1 MRHTPTQANQE
12 ARRLAPGFLRSAIVA
27 LASIIWLSACG
38 SDEVST
44 LSVSELAAQSERTV
58 KTELQS
64 DKVIP
69 RTDLPP
75 EGTRSI
81 FDHLIANHGQI
92 PYPFEK
98 MIELT
103 QLADQEGRQPTNLM
117 IPNGRSLLKG
127 QANFSIPRVL
137 VAVDGEPVESEF
149 ELPPILKGRLF
160 FTFVEG
166 ANEIE
171 VVSYNEA
178 AGRFEFQLVKN
189 YCKGCN
195 PELVYAKR
203 AICSTCHQGGA
214 PIFPVRPWEE
224 TNGQAQI
231 ANAIKEAHGSNIY
244 QGLNVSQSLIAPERF
259 DERTDIGNTIVAL
272 QKIWIDGCGPDDSCR
287 SGMLKLA
294 LEYLWNPGGF
304 DPNSAPAN
312 AQKQMQ
318 KAHWPAEGIAL
329 RNGDL
334 PNRDPLTEIA
344 ANQGFFDKLIGLF
357 GREEVPG
364 HVVGEF
370 GMEEFEKLPPLR
382 IDVDPLT
389 PRAPRT
395 VYQSDSLEGVIA
407 LAQMFS
413 AGDQARLEKASQWSL
428 EAIQRAVDKL
438 ETPAQAFSRIRS
450 MQALLAALGAP
461 VPETQFLATENM
473 SAPIADGAPPL
484 DIPAG
489 SVLNT
494 FETYCFA
501 CHRGNP
507 AAKLDFMNGEEEQIV
522 LQRVEETTEISDAL
536 DYKRYLNGP
545 KASTLM
551 PPADSYQREMLDAA
565 RAKNNGDLEKMQ
577 NAIPGLF
584 DF

>member
-1 MRHTPTQANQE
+1 
-12 ARRLAPGFLRSAIVA
+12 
-27 LASIIWLSACG
+27 
-38 SDEVST
+38 
-44 LSVSELAAQSERTV
+44 VSELAAQNEV

-75 EGTRSI
+75 QGTRSV
-81 FDHLIANHGQI
+81 FDHLIANHGRI

-98 MIELT
+98 LVELT
-103 QLADQEGRQPTNLM
+103 QQADKAGRQPTNVM

-127 QANFSIPRVL
+127 QADFSMPRIL
-137 VAVDGEPVESEF
+137 VAADGEPVESEF
-149 ELPPILKGRLF
+149 ELPPIFKGRLF
-160 FTFVEG
+160 FGFVEG
-166 ANEIE
+166 ANEVE
-171 VVSYNEA
+171 VVSYNES

-203 AICSTCHQGGA
+203 AICTTCHQGIGA
-214 PIFPVRPWEE
+214 PIFPVRPWDE
-224 TNGQAQI
+224 TNGQPHI
-231 ANAIKEAHGSNIY
+231 ANAIKEAHGADTY
-244 QGLNVSQSLIAPERF
+244 QGLSISQPLSAPERF

-287 SGMLKLA
+287 AEMLKLA

-304 DPNSAPAN
+304 DINSQAAT
-312 AQKQMQ
+312 AQKERQ

-334 PNRDPLTEIA
+334 PNRNPLTEVA
-344 ANQGFFDKLIGLF
+344 ANQGFWAKVFALF
-357 GREEVPG
+357 GGDDKPMRVS
-364 HVVGEF
+364 GEF
-370 GMEEFEKLPPLR
+370 GIEDFEKLPPLR

-389 PRAPRT
+389 RRAPRT
-395 VYQSDSLEGVIA
+395 VYRSSSLEGVIA

-413 AGDQARLEKASQWSL
+413 AGDQKRLEKASNWSL
-428 EAIQRAVDKL
+428 ETIQQAVDQL
-438 ETPAQAFSRIRS
+438 ETPAQPFSRTRS
-450 MQALLAALGAP
+450 MQALLAALGAT
-461 VPETQFLATENM
+461 VPESQYLATDKM

-484 DIPAG
+484 EISAG
-489 SVLNT
+489 SVLST

-507 AAKLDFMNGEEEQIV
+507 SAKLDFMNGEDEQIV
-522 LQRVEETTEISDAL
+522 LQRVEEATAISDVL
-536 DYKRYLNGP
+536 DYERYLNGP

-551 PPADSYQREMLDAA
+551 PPADSYQREILDAA

>member
-1 MRHTPTQANQE
+1 MTFTSMQRNQE
-12 ARRLAPGFLRSAIVA
+12 ARRTASGFLRFTTMG
-27 LASIIWLSACG
+27 LLSLGILTACG
-38 SDEVST
+38 GDEVST
-44 LSVSELAAQSERTV
+44 LSVSELAAQATV

-69 RTDLPP
+69 QTDLPP
-75 EGTRSI
+75 EGTRST
-81 FDHLIANHGQI
+81 FDHLIANHGRI

-98 MIELT
+98 LVELT
-103 QLADQEGRQPTNLM
+103 QQADQAGRQPTNLM

-127 QANFSIPRVL
+127 QANFKIPRIL
-137 VAVDGEPVESEF
+137 VAADGEPVESEF
-149 ELPPILKGRLF
+149 ELPPIFKGRLF
-160 FTFVEG
+160 FGFVEG
-166 ANEIE
+166 ANEVE

-203 AICSTCHQGGA
+203 AVCTTCHQGGA

-231 ANAIKEAHGSNIY
+231 ANAIREAHGSDTY
-244 QGLNVSQSLIAPERF
+244 EGLNVSQPLTAPERF
-259 DERTDIGNTIVAL
+259 DERTDIGNTIVSL

-287 SGMLKLA
+287 AGMLKLA

-304 DPNSAPAN
+304 DINSAASN
-312 AQKQMQ
+312 AQKERQ

-344 ANQGFFDKLIGLF
+344 ANQGFFDKLFGLF
-357 GREEVPG
+357 ASDKKPTEASE
-364 HVVGEF
+364 EF
-370 GMEEFEKLPPLR
+370 GIEEFENLPPLR

-389 PRAPRT
+389 PRPPRT

-413 AGDQARLEKASQWSL
+413 AGDQKRLEKASNWSL
-428 EAIQRAVDKL
+428 EAIQQAADKL
-438 ETPAQAFSRIRS
+438 ETPAQPFSRTRS
-450 MQALLAALGAP
+450 MQALLVALGSAAP
-461 VPETQFLATENM
+461 ESQYLSTENM

-484 DIPAG
+484 EISEG

-507 AAKLDFMNGEEEQIV
+507 SAKLDFMNGEDEQIV
-522 LQRVEETTEISDAL
+522 LQRVEETSEISDAL
-536 DYKRYLNGP
+536 DYERYLNGP

-551 PPADSYQREMLDAA
+551 PPADSYQRELLDAA
-565 RAKNNGDLEKMQ
+565 RAAKNGDLEKMQ